1 MRSDRGLLLLRLA
14 AGGVFVVFGAGKFV
28 NHASEL
34 ASFRSY
40 ALPAPE
46 VFVIVV
52 GVIELVGG
60 LMLIAGVL
68 VRPAALVLAGDM
80 VGAIIVS
87 GIAKGETVSL
97 TVAPAELVAMV
108 VLLAAGAGRYR
119 VGTGQAGYRSGAGP
133 DGPASRF
140 AEHDRG

>member
-1 MRSDRGLLLLRLA
+1 MRSDRTLLLLRLV
-14 AGGVFVVFGAGKFV
+14 AGGVFVVFGVGKFV

-60 LMLIAGVL
+60 VLLIAGVL
-68 VRPAALVLAGDM
+68 VRPAALALAGDM
-80 VGAIIVS
+80 VGAVIVS
-87 GIAKGETVSL
+87 GIAKGEAVSL

-119 VGTGQAGYRSGAGP
+119 VSMAAGRGRPVAAP
-133 DGPASRF
+133 DRPRNRF